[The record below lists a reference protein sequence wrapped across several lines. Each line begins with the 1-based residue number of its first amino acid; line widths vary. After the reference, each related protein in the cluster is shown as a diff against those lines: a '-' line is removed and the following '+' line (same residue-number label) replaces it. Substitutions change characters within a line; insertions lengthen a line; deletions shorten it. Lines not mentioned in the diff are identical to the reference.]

1 MKGKTAIVLLSGLLF
16 ACTQPQPPQTAAPP
30 PAPPPAPA
38 PAPAPTAEAP
48 PAERIVAIRGATCQT
63 LLSLS
68 PDDRAMASMFYIG
81 YQASRSRSATI
92 NVNAIPQMQSL
103 AQMYCAA
110 YPNRTVANA
119 FADAYS
125 LARR

>member
-38 PAPAPTAEAP
+38 PAPTSEAP
-48 PAERIVAIRGATCQT
+48 PAERIVTIRRATCQA
-63 LLSLS
+63 LLDLS
-68 PDDRAMASMFYIG
+68 PDDRAIASMVYIG
-81 YQASRSRSATI
+81 YQASRFRSATI
-92 NVNAIPQMQSL
+92 NVNAIPSMQSL
-103 AQMYCAA
+103 AQTYCAA
-110 YPNRTVANA
+110 YPNRTVADA